1 MLGRLLVVVTIIAA
15 ILLGVIFQTTIP
27 AEIGP
32 LGILF
37 VFILMYVLA
46 LGVMTFLILGSGRLL
61 RKFINI
67 LGMVKKPFRAPN
79 LSRSYYFASVI
90 SLAPVML
97 IGIHS
102 VGELGF
108 YDVLLV
114 MIFVIISCVYVAK
127 RTQ

>member
-1 MLGRLLVVVTIIAA
+1 MFIASVIAVTLLV
-15 ILLGVIFQTTIP
+15 VIFQTTVP
-27 AEIGP
+27 AAIGP

-37 VFILMYVLA
+37 VFVLMYVLT
-46 LGVMTFLILGSGRLL
+46 LGVLTFLIFGLGNFLQRFVTSLL
-61 RKFINI
+61 
-67 LGMVKKPFRAPN
+67 VTKKPFQA
-79 LSRSYYFASVI
+79 LSLTRSYYFSSVI

-114 MIFVIISCVYVAK
+114 LIFVAISCVYVAK

>member
-1 MLGRLLVVVTIIAA
+1 MFIASVIAA
-15 ILLGVIFQTTIP
+15 ILLVVIFQTTVP
-27 AEIGP
+27 AAIGP

-37 VFILMYVLA
+37 VFVLMYMLT
-46 LGVMTFLILGSGRLL
+46 LGVLTFLIFGLGNLFQRFITSLL
-61 RKFINI
+61 V
-67 LGMVKKPFRAPN
+67 VKKPFQA
-79 LSRSYYFASVI
+79 LSLTRSYYFSSVI

-114 MIFVIISCVYVAK
+114 AIFVAISCVYVAK

>member
-1 MLGRLLVVVTIIAA
+1 MLGKLLFIASVIAA
-15 ILLGVIFQTTIP
+15 ILLVVIFQTTVP
-27 AEIGP
+27 AAIGP

-37 VFILMYVLA
+37 VFVLMYMLT
-46 LGVMTFLILGSGRLL
+46 LGVLTFLIFGLGNLFQRFITSLL
-61 RKFINI
+61 V
-67 LGMVKKPFRAPN
+67 VKKPFQA
-79 LSRSYYFASVI
+79 LSLTRSYYFSSVI

-114 MIFVIISCVYVAK
+114 AIFVAISCVYVAK

>member
-1 MLGRLLVVVTIIAA
+1 MFIASVVAA
-15 ILLGVIFQTTIP
+15 ILLVVIFQTTVP
-27 AEIGP
+27 AVVGP

-37 VFILMYVLA
+37 VFVLMYVLT
-46 LGVMTFLILGSGRLL
+46 LGVLTFLIFGLGNFLQRFITSLL
-61 RKFINI
+61 V
-67 LGMVKKPFRAPN
+67 VKKPFQA
-79 LSRSYYFASVI
+79 LSLTRSYYFSSVI

-114 MIFVIISCVYVAK
+114 VIFVAISCVYVAK